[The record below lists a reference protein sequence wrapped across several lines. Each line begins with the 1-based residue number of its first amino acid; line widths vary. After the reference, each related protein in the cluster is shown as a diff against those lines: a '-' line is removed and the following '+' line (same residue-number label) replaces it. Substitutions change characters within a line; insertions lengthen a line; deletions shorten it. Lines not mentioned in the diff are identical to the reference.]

1 MNVPRPLQTIQ
12 DNIARVIKGK
22 SHVIEM
28 AVVCLLARGH
38 LLLEDVP
45 GVGKTTLAH
54 SLARSLDCSFK
65 RIQFTSD
72 LLPSDIVGVSI
83 FNRQQQAFE
92 FVPGPIFANI
102 VLADEINRTTPKTQS
117 SLLEAMSEAQ
127 ISVDNQ
133 THPLKQPFMVIATQN
148 PAEYHGTFPLP
159 ESQLDRFLMRLRIGY
174 PSVEEEQKVLSRPYA
189 LHPADILAPVLST
202 QDVLELQRRIEHVH
216 MDESVS
222 EYLLALVHAT
232 RQSELLSLGVSTR
245 GALALSNAAKA
256 LALVR
261 GRDFCLPDDV
271 KELTPIV
278 LSHRVMLSR
287 AQGMRMQSFEQAER
301 VLLDIVDTIPVP
313 VCIHG
318 HGQACDDP
326 LHALVPRP
334 SRIPTPLPGYPPVA
348 PTDVRWH
355 TLLVVHDRYRRG
367 SRQHREQSF
376 LSAASDDA
384 EHRGDLR
391 SPVRAMFAPTRLP
404 SACARSHH
412 GQSTDDGHPLGHQ
425 S

>member
-1 MNVPRPLQTIQ
+1 
-12 DNIARVIKGK
+12 
-22 SHVIEM
+22 
-28 AVVCLLARGH
+28 VCLLARGH

-174 PSVEEEQKVLSRPYA
+174 PSMEEERKVLNRPYA
-189 LHPADILAPVLST
+189 LHPADVLAPVLST

-216 MDESVS
+216 MDDSVS
-222 EYLLALVHAT
+222 EYLLAIVHAT
-232 RQSELLSLGVSTR
+232 RQSELLALGVSTR
-245 GALALSNAAKA
+245 GSLALHNASKA

-261 GRDFCLPDDV
+261 GREFCLPDDV
-271 KELTPIV
+271 KELAPIV

-287 AQGMRMQSFEQAER
+287 AQGMRIQSFEQAER
-301 VLLDIVDTIPVP
+301 IVLDIVDTVPVP
-313 VCIHG
+313 V
-318 HGQACDDP
+318 
-326 LHALVPRP
+326 
-334 SRIPTPLPGYPPVA
+334 
-348 PTDVRWH
+348 
-355 TLLVVHDRYRRG
+355 
-367 SRQHREQSF
+367 
-376 LSAASDDA
+376 
-384 EHRGDLR
+384 
-391 SPVRAMFAPTRLP
+391 
-404 SACARSHH
+404 
-412 GQSTDDGHPLGHQ
+412 
-425 S
+425 

>member
-1 MNVPRPLQTIQ
+1 MNVPRPLQAIQ

-174 PSVEEEQKVLSRPYA
+174 PSVEEERKVLSRPYA
-189 LHPADILAPVLST
+189 LHPADILAPVLSS

-222 EYLLALVHAT
+222 EYLLAIVHAT

-245 GALALSNAAKA
+245 GALALNNAAKS
-256 LALVR
+256 LALLR
-261 GRDFCLPDDV
+261 GREFCLPDDV
-271 KELTPIV
+271 KELAPIV

-287 AQGMRMQSFEQAER
+287 AQGMRVQSFEHAER
-301 VLLDIVDTIPVP
+301 IVLDIVDTIPVP
-313 VCIHG
+313 V
-318 HGQACDDP
+318 
-326 LHALVPRP
+326 
-334 SRIPTPLPGYPPVA
+334 
-348 PTDVRWH
+348 
-355 TLLVVHDRYRRG
+355 
-367 SRQHREQSF
+367 
-376 LSAASDDA
+376 
-384 EHRGDLR
+384 
-391 SPVRAMFAPTRLP
+391 
-404 SACARSHH
+404 
-412 GQSTDDGHPLGHQ
+412 
-425 S
+425 

>member
-1 MNVPRPLQTIQ
+1 MSAPRPIKAIQ

-22 SHVIEM
+22 DHVIEM

-127 ISVDNQ
+127 VSVDNQ
-133 THPLKQPFMVIATQN
+133 THSLKQPFMVIATQN

-174 PSVEEEQKVLSRPYA
+174 PSLEEERKVLERPYA
-189 LHPADILAPVLST
+189 LHPADILAPVLSI
-202 QDVLELQRRIEHVH
+202 QDVLDLQRRIDIIH
-216 MDESVS
+216 MDESLS
-222 EYLLALVHAT
+222 EYLLAIIQAT
-232 RQSELLSLGVSTR
+232 RQSEMLSLGVSTR
-245 GALALSNAAKA
+245 GALALDKAAKA

-261 GRDFCLPDDV
+261 GRDYCLPEDV
-271 KELTPIV
+271 KELAPIV

-287 AQGMRMQSFEQAER
+287 AQGMRAQSFEQAER
-301 VLLDIVDTIPVP
+301 IVLDIVDTVPVP
-313 VCIHG
+313 V
-318 HGQACDDP
+318 
-326 LHALVPRP
+326 
-334 SRIPTPLPGYPPVA
+334 
-348 PTDVRWH
+348 
-355 TLLVVHDRYRRG
+355 
-367 SRQHREQSF
+367 
-376 LSAASDDA
+376 
-384 EHRGDLR
+384 
-391 SPVRAMFAPTRLP
+391 
-404 SACARSHH
+404 
-412 GQSTDDGHPLGHQ
+412 
-425 S
+425 

>member
-1 MNVPRPLQTIQ
+1 MMNVPHPLQAIQ

-174 PSVEEEQKVLSRPYA
+174 PSMEEERKVLNRPYA
-189 LHPADILAPVLST
+189 LHPADVLAPVLST

-216 MDESVS
+216 IDDSVS
-222 EYLLALVHAT
+222 EYLLAIVQAT

-245 GALALSNAAKA
+245 GALALNNAAKA

-261 GRDFCLPDDV
+261 GREFCLPDDV
-271 KELTPIV
+271 KELAPIV

-301 VLLDIVDTIPVP
+301 IVLDIVDTIPVP
-313 VCIHG
+313 V
-318 HGQACDDP
+318 
-326 LHALVPRP
+326 
-334 SRIPTPLPGYPPVA
+334 
-348 PTDVRWH
+348 
-355 TLLVVHDRYRRG
+355 
-367 SRQHREQSF
+367 
-376 LSAASDDA
+376 
-384 EHRGDLR
+384 
-391 SPVRAMFAPTRLP
+391 
-404 SACARSHH
+404 
-412 GQSTDDGHPLGHQ
+412 
-425 S
+425 

>member
-1 MNVPRPLQTIQ
+1 MNVPRPLQAIQ

-174 PSVEEEQKVLSRPYA
+174 PSVEEERKVLSRPYA

-222 EYLLALVHAT
+222 EYLLAIVHAT

-245 GALALSNAAKA
+245 GALALNNAAKS
-256 LALVR
+256 LALLR
-261 GRDFCLPDDV
+261 GREFCLPDDV
-271 KELTPIV
+271 KELAPIV

-287 AQGMRMQSFEQAER
+287 AQGMRMQSFEHAER
-301 VLLDIVDTIPVP
+301 IVLDIVDTIPVP
-313 VCIHG
+313 V
-318 HGQACDDP
+318 
-326 LHALVPRP
+326 
-334 SRIPTPLPGYPPVA
+334 
-348 PTDVRWH
+348 
-355 TLLVVHDRYRRG
+355 
-367 SRQHREQSF
+367 
-376 LSAASDDA
+376 
-384 EHRGDLR
+384 
-391 SPVRAMFAPTRLP
+391 
-404 SACARSHH
+404 
-412 GQSTDDGHPLGHQ
+412 
-425 S
+425 

>member
-1 MNVPRPLQTIQ
+1 MNVPRPLQAIQ

-83 FNRQQQAFE
+83 FNRQHQAFE

-174 PSVEEEQKVLSRPYA
+174 PTVEEERKVLNRPYA
-189 LHPADILAPVLST
+189 LHPADILAPVLSS
-202 QDVLELQRRIEHVH
+202 QDVLELQHRIGQVH
-216 MDESVS
+216 MDDSVS
-222 EYLLALVHAT
+222 EYLLAIVHAT
-232 RQSELLSLGVSTR
+232 RHSELLSLGVSTR
-245 GALALSNAAKA
+245 GALALNNAAKA

-261 GRDFCLPDDV
+261 GREYCLPDDI
-271 KELTPIV
+271 KELAPII

-287 AQGMRMQSFEQAER
+287 AQGMRMQGFEQAER
-301 VLLDIVDTIPVP
+301 IVLDILDTIPVP
-313 VCIHG
+313 V
-318 HGQACDDP
+318 
-326 LHALVPRP
+326 
-334 SRIPTPLPGYPPVA
+334 
-348 PTDVRWH
+348 
-355 TLLVVHDRYRRG
+355 
-367 SRQHREQSF
+367 
-376 LSAASDDA
+376 
-384 EHRGDLR
+384 
-391 SPVRAMFAPTRLP
+391 
-404 SACARSHH
+404 
-412 GQSTDDGHPLGHQ
+412 
-425 S
+425 

>member
-1 MNVPRPLQTIQ
+1 MNVPHPLQSIQ

-22 SHVIEM
+22 AHVIEM

-72 LLPSDIVGVSI
+72 LLPSDIVGLSI

-92 FVPGPIFANI
+92 FMPGPIFANI

-174 PSVEEEQKVLSRPYA
+174 PTVEEERKVLNRPYA
-189 LHPADILAPVLST
+189 LHPADILAPVLSA

-216 MDESVS
+216 VDDSVS
-222 EYLLALVHAT
+222 EYLLAIVQAT

-245 GALALSNAAKA
+245 GALALNNASKA

-261 GRDFCLPDDV
+261 GRDFCLPDDI
-271 KELTPIV
+271 KELAPIV
-278 LSHRVMLSR
+278 LSHRVMLNR
-287 AQGMRMQSFEQAER
+287 AQGMRMQGFEQAER
-301 VLLDIVDTIPVP
+301 IVLDIVDTIPVP
-313 VCIHG
+313 V
-318 HGQACDDP
+318 
-326 LHALVPRP
+326 
-334 SRIPTPLPGYPPVA
+334 
-348 PTDVRWH
+348 
-355 TLLVVHDRYRRG
+355 
-367 SRQHREQSF
+367 
-376 LSAASDDA
+376 
-384 EHRGDLR
+384 
-391 SPVRAMFAPTRLP
+391 
-404 SACARSHH
+404 
-412 GQSTDDGHPLGHQ
+412 
-425 S
+425 